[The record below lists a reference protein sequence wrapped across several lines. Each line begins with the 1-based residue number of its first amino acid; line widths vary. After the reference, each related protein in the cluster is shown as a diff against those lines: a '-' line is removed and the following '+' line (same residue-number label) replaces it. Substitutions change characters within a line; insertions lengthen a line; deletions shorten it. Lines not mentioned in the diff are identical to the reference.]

1 MFLSSRPFQPHA
13 MSIPCMRSPHLISS
27 DPVSGSPPVATKG
40 ASQGSRTAVGV
51 FAALVM
57 FVNGFVLAH
66 GNGVSIIDFVPKV
79 SHAKRTLHPSRLA

>member
-13 MSIPCMRSPHLISS
+13 MSTPCMRSPHLISS
-27 DPVSGSPPVATKG
+27 DPVSGSPPATKG

-57 FVNGFVLAH
+57 FVNGFVLVH
-66 GNGVSIIDFVPKV
+66 GNGVSIIDFVTKV
-79 SHAKRTLHPSRLA
+79 SHAKRTHHPSRLA